1 MNKDKDEQ
9 FHRMPDLT
17 SRERTSAPCKDNDEL
32 FHGMPDLTSRERTDG
47 KHVLYNGPIARKD
60 LLFKALISIN
70 SSSPKAMKIKTE
82 KEIMEFVHLLVDTVH
97 SLRPNSRFCTCR
109 TIQDYIVIIYESFLY
124 TIETEDFMREVIGFL
139 KKECVSILMLIGN
152 SYKWYSCDDVKFV
165 DLIKCRIQRLAK
177 EIHVSYDEN
186 DDKGMKCIETRK
198 ELAVLMSKVCGTVQ
212 KRQRKARLSCSSISE
227 ESETI
232 ETKKRK
238 KRKSCSS
245 ISEESETI
253 ETKKRKKRKLLI
265 TSSSES
271 ETMKTKKNKKK
282 PIVGDDSD
290 DEKEEK
296 KKKTKKI
303 RKKKKEKKR
312 FTQGVSE
319 SEDAASTPLNTKKK
333 KEATLLQKRKVSTSA
348 AGQSK
353 GEGKSV
359 IKKASSKSVIKKTK
373 KATVMQTSKFTVK
386 ARKAV
391 GQSESEVEE
400 HASNS
405 MAKSHSSSSTFAE
418 PESNAGMLLSLFT
431 MCRC

>member
-238 KRKSCSS
+238 KRK
-245 ISEESETI
+245 
-253 ETKKRKKRKLLI
+253 LLI